1 MGEQVSV
8 VAIHR
13 INLYP
18 VNSHFEISFP
28 DTIQSL
34 GKAAPVL
41 SPPPPHTPPFI
52 SPPKTPYEVI

>member
-41 SPPPPHTPPFI
+41 SPPPAPPRRL
-52 SPPKTPYEVI
+52 